1 LTLLK
6 KNRLE
11 ERGIMYAFTFQLIKV
26 VGAIVF
32 KILQNVIS
40 SDPQNKY
47 GNARFTTVAVP
58 LKALVD
64 QF

>member
-1 LTLLK
+1 
-6 KNRLE
+6 
-11 ERGIMYAFTFQLIKV
+11 MYAFTFQLIKV

-47 GNARFTTVAVP
+47 GNARFTVAVP